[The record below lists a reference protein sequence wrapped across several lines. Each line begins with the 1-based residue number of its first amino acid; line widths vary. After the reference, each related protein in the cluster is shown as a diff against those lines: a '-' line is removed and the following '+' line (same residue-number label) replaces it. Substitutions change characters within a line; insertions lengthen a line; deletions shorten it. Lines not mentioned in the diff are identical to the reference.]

1 MELIVVVRCETC
13 ICSSDQLIFQ
23 LLKNYLQNFQ
33 SHLYYYVL
41 CIHHCSFGMTLI
53 ILMIGCLQVGDG
65 QPMRL
70 WRVSVE
76 IESPPTVV
84 LQRVLRER
92 HLWDEDLLHSRVIE
106 TLENNTEVFHY
117 ITDSMAPHPRRNF
130 IVLRYTAAGNFFFLC
145 NQFSSLLCCI
155 HNLQTSNRNLECTCL
170 LIEFLLFRP
179 LIGSHKNRL
188 E

>member
-1 MELIVVVRCETC
+1 MNTVGTTEFRPSAIKSPAEMVSFRFIWAHVVRSAVRRAQ
-13 ICSSDQLIFQ
+13 ICSSADQLHFPVFPIVTEPLSELSNLSA
-23 LLKNYLQNFQ
+23 LLC
-33 SHLYYYVL
+33 V
-41 CIHHCSFGMTLI
+41 IHSSLFLLHYPHSLI
-53 ILMIGCLQVGDG
+53 IGCLQVGDG

-76 IESPPTVV
+76 IEAPPAVV

-130 IVLRYTAAGNFFFLC
+130 IVLRYTTPKNY
-145 NQFSSLLCCI
+145 FSLISLILVP
-155 HNLQTSNRNLECTCL
+155 H
-170 LIEFLLFRP
+170 P
-179 LIGSHKNRL
+179 
-188 E
+188 

>member
-1 MELIVVVRCETC
+1 MGSCGSVCCETC
-13 ICSSDQLIFQ
+13 TDMLFCWSTPFSSISNSYGTTFRTFKSVCVIHSSLYFLHDPHSLI
-23 LLKNYLQNFQ
+23 
-33 SHLYYYVL
+33 
-41 CIHHCSFGMTLI
+41 
-53 ILMIGCLQVGDG
+53 IGCLQVGDG

-76 IESPPTVV
+76 IEAPPAVV

-130 IVLRYTAAGNFFFLC
+130 IVLRYTTPKNC
-145 NQFSSLLCCI
+145 FSLISLILVP
-155 HNLQTSNRNLECTCL
+155 H
-170 LIEFLLFRP
+170 P
-179 LIGSHKNRL
+179 
-188 E
+188 